1 MTPTLCLVNARI
13 CKKHYLVALAVEL
26 VVKRFETVR
35 HTPNILF
42 SSFAK
47 TFYNSD
53 VLCIEMLQSI
63 AQQQYANSI
72 IFTFRLMQH
81 WKTPLEVWSN
91 STITIST
98 CDILVSKKAG
108 SSMLLIEPHCTTSNI
123 MRNNHS
129 LICLLTSLS
138 NCVVRSYVLQPNEQH
153 RRYTKSDAPD
163 YKVPMF
169 LQHTEKS
176 TVDIQRHSIEQT
188 LHLPCM

>member
-1 MTPTLCLVNARI
+1 MLTTLWGKPFHTRASWPSPQKHTYYMMKLVCNVFGVVVDHASNMRYTYLCDECAAGPKPLLWPLQSDVHWWVGVTPTLCLDNARI

-72 IFTFRLMQH
+72 IFTSRLMQH
-81 WKTPLEVWSN
+81 
-91 STITIST
+91 
-98 CDILVSKKAG
+98 
-108 SSMLLIEPHCTTSNI
+108 
-123 MRNNHS
+123 
-129 LICLLTSLS
+129 
-138 NCVVRSYVLQPNEQH
+138 
-153 RRYTKSDAPD
+153 
-163 YKVPMF
+163 
-169 LQHTEKS
+169 
-176 TVDIQRHSIEQT
+176 
-188 LHLPCM
+188 